1 MKKITTKLALS
12 VTSLGLAIATL
23 STTTFAWYTSN
34 MSVSASGVEGTTSAA
49 TDNTLLISKTGA
61 DGSFSASVE
70 LTASDYTVDG
80 TSMIPLQ
87 YNNGFND
94 IEGQPV
100 ASAKNDKNYLQ
111 FSVFVKTQSSTVSN
125 DNQVPVYLQ
134 SLTIENQATLDQLT
148 SYDILTDY
156 TNGWTESA
164 TTYKVDAAQALNL
177 AIASKAGTANNK
189 SEDVG
194 TELYSVN
201 TLVGT
206 TKNENLGTAADALS
220 YYNEVMGTSKDRTG
234 MPTTTEL
241 ETVTASEATE
251 SNAISVVSLASTG
264 IYEIIFTVY
273 LDGWD
278 KYCFDACRNQKFN
291 IEFAL
296 TTDIKNVTVV
306 KPTA

>member
-87 YNNGFND
+87 YDNAFND
-94 IEGQPV
+94 IEGQAV
-100 ASAKNDKNYLQ
+100 TNAKSDKNYLQ
-111 FSVFVKTQSSTVSN
+111 FSVFVKTQSSTVSASN
-125 DNQVPVYLQ
+125 KVPVYLQ
-134 SLTIENQATLDQLT
+134 SLTISNAVTKDNLT

-156 TNGWTESA
+156 TDGWTADA

-177 AIASKAGTANNK
+177 AIASKAGTPSVK
-189 SEDVG
+189 SENVG

-201 TLVGT
+201 KLVGT
-206 TKNENLGTAADALS
+206 DKNENLGTAADALS
-220 YYNEVMGTSKDRTG
+220 YYNAVMGTNIDRTA
-234 MPTTTEL
+234 MPATEEL
-241 ETVTASEATE
+241 ETATAATATTD
-251 SNAISVVSLASTG
+251 NAISVVSLESTG

-278 KYCFDACRNQKFN
+278 KYCFDACRAQKFN

-306 KPTA
+306 KPTV